1 MGSSPGFR
9 LFLSASGS
17 LGGVM
22 TATRWKGCQYWI
34 PKTGPGKQKS
44 TKQIE
49 IRKRFTTA
57 DRAWKKSFNT
67 EYVRYTWDLA
77 AGDGYKPQSGY
88 NAYMSAAYHALVTDP
103 GVMMVSSVEVVG
115 DRLQLNVSQVDPTA
129 TRSDHED
136 VVIWM
141 GYSPR
146 NMQPWATGNLYYNW
160 LQTPPLPGLGIYY
173 IRMAYNGLPVSGLI
187 RFQNK

>member
-17 LGGVM
+17 LGDVM

-34 PKTGPGKQKS
+34 PKTGPGKQTS
-44 TKQIE
+44 SAQAE
-49 IRKRFTTA
+49 VRKRFATA
-57 DRAWKKSFNT
+57 DRAWGQSFRT
-67 EYVRYTWDLA
+67 EYIRNTWDLA

-88 NAYMSAAYHALVTDP
+88 NAYMSSAYHALVADP

-115 DRLQLNVSQVDPTA
+115 DRLQLNVSQVDPSA
-129 TRSDHED
+129 TRSSHQD
-136 VVIWM
+136 VVICM
-141 GYSPR
+141 GYSPG
-146 NMQPWATGNLYYNW
+146 NMKPWAQGNLYYDW
-160 LQTPPLPGLGIYY
+160 IQTPVLPGLGTYY
-173 IRMAYNGLPVSGLI
+173 IRMTYDGIPVSGLI

>member
-17 LGGVM
+17 IGQVM
-22 TATRWKGCQYWI
+22 TATRWKGCPYWI

-44 TKQIE
+44 AAQE
-49 IRKRFTTA
+49 EVRKRFTAA

-67 EYVRYTWDLA
+67 EYIRHTWDLA

-88 NAYMSAAYHALVTDP
+88 NAYMSAAYHALVADP
-103 GVMMVSSVEVVG
+103 GVMMVSSVELVG
-115 DRLQLNVSQVDPTA
+115 NRLQLNVSQVDPTA
-129 TRSDHED
+129 TRSNHEA
-136 VVIWM
+136 VVIEM
-141 GYSPR
+141 GYSPS
-146 NMQPWATGNLYYNW
+146 NMQPWAQGNLYYDW
-160 LQTPPLPGLGIYY
+160 IQTPVLPGLGTYY
-173 IRMAYNGLPVSGLI
+173 IRMTYAGIPVSGLI